1 MITRLE
7 CLPASSSRLKADKW
21 LGIGHVVSSQ
31 WILDGYLCHIWYP
44 QNCRKGI
51 ANIRILSTWSRVGL
65 LHLLAPTG
73 ALIVMFIW
81 LWWWER
87 QFQNWISSQRAEI
100 SLGSNLPGSLKW
112 WCAIILLTYAPTT
125 FWIFTQSIDA
135 IDVTIVTLSCLNSI
149 NTINIK
155 RCWIADWMLNVQMLQ
170 CSNVGGVYSD
180 GTLEICVRDIAARMV
195 PEQKLEK
202 YKCTA

>member
-1 MITRLE
+1 MLQKQGRLGTWVWSNMIMWAALSFII
-7 CLPASSSRLKADKW
+7 CLIVYFFVAFFIVSLLCLFSFSCICLITCLHVSLSLCCYW
-21 LGIGHVVSSQ
+21 LFVVC
-31 WILDGYLCHIWYP
+31 ILDD
-44 QNCRKGI
+44 
-51 ANIRILSTWSRVGL
+51 SDD
-65 LHLLAPTG
+65 
-73 ALIVMFIW
+73 
-81 LWWWER
+81 ER
-87 QFQNWISSQRAEI
+87 GSFKNWISSQRAEI

-170 CSNVGGVYSD
+170 CSNVGGVYDKESAN
-180 GTLEICVRDIAARMV
+180 GSIWF
-195 PEQKLEK
+195 
-202 YKCTA
+202 